1 MHPRLAGRGPGA
13 LGSITKAFRTAQ
25 IWGEELEWVCGR
37 DSLAAAGAGLGK
49 DHLLSKA
56 TS

>member
-1 MHPRLAGRGPGA
+1 MGG
-13 LGSITKAFRTAQ
+13 IIKAFRTAQ

-37 DSLAAAGAGLGK
+37 DSLAVAGAGLGK